1 MKKDLLS
8 ILDLEPS
15 EILSLIRRGLE
26 LKRLGRGVER
36 SLTGYTLGL
45 LFEKASTRTRV
56 SFQAG
61 MYRMGGQTLFLSKA
75 DTQLSRGETA
85 ADTAR
90 VLSRYIDILAIRTYS
105 QELVEEVARTA
116 TIPVINALTDRYHP
130 CQVLS
135 DLMTVQ
141 EKRGSLDRMKV
152 AWVGDGNNVA
162 HSWINAAR
170 MLGFELVL
178 ACPPAYRPLP
188 EVLGNGFGNIR
199 LVEDPRE
206 AAAQADVINTD
217 VWVSMGQEKENAQR
231 KEDFRIYQ
239 VDQALVKQGKP
250 GVMVMHC
257 LPAHRGEEITSEVLD
272 GPSSVV
278 FDQAENKMWLHQALL
293 EKMLLREHH

>member
-1 MKKDLLS
+1 MKKDLLC

-15 EILSLIRRGLE
+15 EALSLFRRGLE
-26 LKRLGRGVER
+26 LKKLGRRVER

-45 LFEKASTRTRV
+45 VFEKASTRTRV
-56 SFQAG
+56 SFQAA
-61 MYRMGGQTLFLSKA
+61 MYRMGGQTVFLSKA

-85 ADTAR
+85 EDTAR

-105 QELVEEVARTA
+105 QDLVEEVARNA
-116 TIPVINALTDRYHP
+116 TIPVINALTDRFHP

-141 EKRGSLDRMKV
+141 EKRGSLDGMKV

-170 MLGFELVL
+170 LLGFRLVL
-178 ACPPAYRPLP
+178 ACPPGYRPLP
-188 EVLGNGFGNIR
+188 EVLGHGFANIE
-199 LVEDPRE
+199 LVDDPRE
-206 AAAQADVINTD
+206 AVAHADVVNTD
-217 VWVSMGQEKENAQR
+217 VWVSMGQEGEDSKR
-231 KEDFRIYQ
+231 REDFRLYQ
-239 VDQALVKQGKP
+239 VDRALLKGAKP

-272 GPSSVV
+272 GPNSVV

-293 EKMLLREHH
+293 EKMLLR